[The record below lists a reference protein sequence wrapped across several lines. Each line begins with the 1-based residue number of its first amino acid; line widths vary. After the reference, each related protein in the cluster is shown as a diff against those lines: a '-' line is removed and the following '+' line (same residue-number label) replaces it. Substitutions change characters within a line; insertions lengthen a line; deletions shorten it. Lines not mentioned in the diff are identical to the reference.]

1 MNSEDCEIGEPSV
14 IGMESGEEMAD
25 ESLNS
30 NGTDVLE
37 RGVLLETSLRGKNKI
52 SKSVRKKTSEKMM
65 KSKNKPETNGV
76 NNPQAKK
83 KQTKA
88 KSAAGSKNFNDSLNA
103 SIERV
108 IFNASKGDLS
118 LSFATSDSDFVN
130 TPEKKA
136 RKRPAPQSIEGNSSK
151 KKRRIGSVSSI
162 TKILHEEPMASSKKK
177 TPIKS
182 TPNSGHSSVH
192 NFEDS
197 LLGESIAIDNESE
210 STKILFP
217 TKKKDKK
224 SILSDIP
231 MSKLDKE
238 KPKVDKEKRK
248 SGETT
253 RFKSPRKTGRQ
264 RSKVDVDE
272 KNIKHKVDE
281 KNSALKAIVDIS
293 NTSSIEALTELVRE
307 KRIRPPYGRP
317 YSVVGE
323 FLVLVNE
330 VFDRAL
336 VNFTSLCIPD
346 LRGGI

>member
-1 MNSEDCEIGEPSV
+1 MNSEDCEIREPSV
-14 IGMESGEEMAD
+14 IGMESGEERAD

-30 NGTDVLE
+30 NGTDIQE
-37 RGVLLETSLRGKNKI
+37 RGVSLETSLQGKNKI
-52 SKSVRKKTSEKMM
+52 SKSVRKKTSENMK
-65 KSKNKPETNGV
+65 KSKIKPETNGV

-83 KQTKA
+83 KQAKA
-88 KSAAGSKNFNDSLNA
+88 KSAAESQNFNDSLNA

-108 IFNASKGDLS
+108 ILNASKGDLS

-136 RKRPAPQSIEGNSSK
+136 RKRPAPQPNEGNSSK

-231 MSKLDKE
+231 MPKLDKE

-248 SGETT
+248 SGET

-323 FLVLVNE
+323 FLVLLNE

-336 VNFTSLCIPD
+336 VNFTSF
-346 LRGGI
+346 